1 MNRPLSF
8 FVPWVC
14 AAWLAGC
21 AAPVPQAPPVRTA
34 GIAAVAPGIELHHP
48 RLGLVT
54 SGQPA
59 AADWA
64 PLAAQGIRT
73 VVNLR
78 PVGEQPGRDEASEVR
93 AAGMRYIDIPVAN
106 ADAINPENARR
117 LHQALSAAYR
127 DGPVL
132 LHCARR
138 FRAEVSSAVVRKLI
152 MMPFDM
158 TPPCPEISEVS
169 DITEESCRPGSIN
182 RS

>member
-34 GIAAVAPGIELHHP
+34 GVNTVAPGIELHHP
-48 RLGLVT
+48 RPGLVT

-132 LHCARR
+132 LHCASAN
-138 FRAEVSSAVVRKLI
+138 RAGGLLALALVTEHGMPLEDALEIGRKAGMKSTEAVVRK
-152 MMPFDM
+152 
-158 TPPCPEISEVS
+158 VVA
-169 DITEESCRPGSIN
+169 GQ
-182 RS
+182 

>member
-14 AAWLAGC
+14 AAWLASC

-34 GIAAVAPGIELHHP
+34 GIAAVAPGTELHHP
-48 RLGLVT
+48 RPGLVT

-132 LHCARR
+132 LHCASAN
-138 FRAEVSSAVVRKLI
+138 RAGGLLALALVTEHGMPLEDALEIGRKAGMKSTEAFVRK
-152 MMPFDM
+152 
-158 TPPCPEISEVS
+158 VVA
-169 DITEESCRPGSIN
+169 GQ
-182 RS
+182 